1 MKDLKT
7 IKKEI
12 KSEVGKKLEDAK
24 SFYKLHRSTVNASIA
39 AFVGALASTVVIAK
53 KLGDNPDD
61 EEEPKKPFDWRNDP
75 DFEEADVEY
84 NGERIHGAW
93 FYTSDAGGGRIFF
106 ASDDENRLP

>member
-7 IKKEI
+7 IKR
-12 KSEVGKKLEDAK
+12 EVGKKLDDAK

-39 AFVGALASTVVIAK
+39 AFIGALASTVVITK
-53 KLGDNPDD
+53 KLGGNPDD
-61 EEEPKKPFDWRNDP
+61 EEEEPKKPFDWRDNP

-84 NGERIHGAW
+84 NGEHIHGAW

>member
-7 IKKEI
+7 IK
-12 KSEVGKKLEDAK
+12 SEVKKKLDDAK

-39 AFVGALASTVVIAK
+39 AFVGALASTVVIDK
-53 KLGDNPDD
+53 KLGSNTDD
-61 EEEPKKPFDWRNDP
+61 DEEEEPKKPFDWRNDP

-93 FYTSDAGGGRIFF
+93 FYTSDDENRGRIFF

>member
-7 IKKEI
+7 IKG
-12 KSEVGKKLEDAK
+12 EVGKKLDDAK

-53 KLGDNPDD
+53 KLGGNPDD
-61 EEEPKKPFDWRNDP
+61 EEEEPKKPFDWRNDP